1 MRGISPGIVG
11 AYDSF
16 RRRAP
21 AVVYIRSGDWHRFP
35 TQRPFACQATHGD
48 ERRSGTARIPLSERS
63 RDSETGPA
71 PGLAAL
77 FVPTNVPTVPRV
89 GQSSGMADRESS
101 SGVRG
106 MGTVGFEPT
115 TSRV

>member
-21 AVVYIRSGDWHRFP
+21 AVVYIRSSDWHRFP
-35 TQRPFACQATHGD
+35 TQRPLACQATHGD
-48 ERRSGTARIPLSERS
+48 ERRSGTARIPLQ
-63 RDSETGPA
+63 SETGPA

-89 GQSSGMADRESS
+89 GKSSGMADRESS

-106 MGTVGFEPT
+106 MGTAGFEPA